1 MYYRRKRNDLRM
13 VWHIIMTVFVFGALC
28 YLLPVMCSDGTAAT
42 VPMALSEV
50 ETVPVVDNSVET
62 VEIVTV
68 EETAF
73 REDIPYYTVNGKFL
87 GYELSNYLYEEL
99 ESRRMEWFY
108 EIALCQL
115 YQESRFD
122 PNIVSPDGY
131 DQGIA
136 QLRSTYFEYFM
147 ELAGLME
154 ADPFNP
160 YDSIF
165 IYVHLM
171 CDNLRAVDGD
181 IPRALSKYN
190 VGNFKWYNE
199 KYVNAVLQW
208 VDTVEPLEVE

>member
-1 MYYRRKRNDLRM
+1 MREIWQVRGILLF
-13 VWHIIMTVFVFGALC
+13 VLLFGTVC
-28 YLLPVMCSDGTAAT
+28 YLFPVVCSDGTARTNAT
-42 VPMALSEV
+42 LSTPVDNYVENV
-50 ETVPVVDNSVET
+50 ETV
-62 VEIVTV
+62 IM
-68 EETAF
+68 EET
-73 REDIPYYTVNGKFL
+73 EPKKDIPYYTVNGKFL
-87 GYELSNYLYEEL
+87 GYELSNYLYEQL
-99 ESRRMEWFY
+99 ESYRMEWFY

-122 PNIVSPDGY
+122 PNIVSPDGC

-147 ELAGLME
+147 GIAGLTE

-165 IYVHLM
+165 IYAYLM
-171 CDNLRAVDGD
+171 CDNLKDVDGD
-181 IPRALSKYN
+181 IDRALSKYN